1 MKDKNGRKKVENG
14 GLRVFSCNSLT
25 TTTIQK
31 QCKETQRHK
40 TNPTQHN
47 FTNNKSKHNPTQ
59 PNTTQI
65 QHYPT
70 QHQHKTT
77 KPNTTQIQTTQPNTI
92 QYNTI
97 QIQHNPNT
105 TQIQEYPIQHNT
117 NPTQPNTNLT
127 QGAKRERSGVIDVKR
142 KFYGNN
148 HHTVHT
154 NTITRRKKLPIELAI
169 KTTLSLSLKNNQN
182 RVQ

>member
-59 PNTTQI
+59 PNTTQYNTNPTLPNPTPT
-65 QHYPT
+65 QNNKTQYNTNPNYPT
-70 QHQHKTT
+70 Q
-77 KPNTTQIQTTQPNTI
+77 
-92 QYNTI
+92 Y
-97 QIQHNPNT
+97 
-105 TQIQEYPIQHNT
+105 NT
-117 NPTQPNTNLT
+117 NPTQPKYNTNPRIPNPT
-127 QGAKRERSGVIDVKR
+127 QYKSNTTQYKLNPRSKEREKWSNWCQKKILWQQPPHRS
-142 KFYGNN
+142 
-148 HHTVHT
+148 H
-154 NTITRRKKLPIELAI
+154 
-169 KTTLSLSLKNNQN
+169 
-182 RVQ
+182 

>member
-59 PNTTQI
+59 PNTTQYNTNPTLPNPTPT
-65 QHYPT
+65 QNNKTQYNTNPNYPT
-70 QHQHKTT
+70 Q
-77 KPNTTQIQTTQPNTI
+77 
-92 QYNTI
+92 Y
-97 QIQHNPNT
+97 
-105 TQIQEYPIQHNT
+105 NT
-117 NPTQPNTNLT
+117 NPTQPKYKLNPRS
-127 QGAKRERSGVIDVKR
+127 KERERSGVNDVKR
-142 KFYGNN
+142 KFYGNNN

-169 KTTLSLSLKNNQN
+169 KTTLSLSLS
-182 RVQ
+182 